1 MQSSLDRKQWS
12 ERFTGAREPETSGQ
26 GDRVLERKHWK
37 DQGGNCFHKSSQRNQ
52 EQTQWLGRLT
62 PLSLVFEQEEEFQE
76 RLNPVCHCLTVPSEE
91 SSQIPTR
98 DFQFSPT
105 SQDA

>member
-12 ERFTGAREPETSGQ
+12 GRFTGAREPETSGQ
-26 GDRVLERKHWK
+26 GDRVPERKNWK
-37 DQGGNCFHKSSQRNQ
+37 DQGGNCFHKSSQGNQ
-52 EQTQWLGRLT
+52 EQMQWSGRLT
-62 PLSLVFEQEEEFQE
+62 SLSLVFEQEEEFQE
-76 RLNPVCHCLTVPSEE
+76 RLNAACRCLAVPSEE